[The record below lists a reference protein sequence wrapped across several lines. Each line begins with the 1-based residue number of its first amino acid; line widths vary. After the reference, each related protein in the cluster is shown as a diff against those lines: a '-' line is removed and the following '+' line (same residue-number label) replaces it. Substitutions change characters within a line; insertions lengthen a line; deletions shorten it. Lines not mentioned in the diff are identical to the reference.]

1 MKSKNVE
8 MEDSYMTDLK
18 YPIGQFQFP
27 EVVTAQQVKEWIE
40 DIRLLP
46 TQLAQALNGASEQAL
61 TKSYRENGWTVTQLV
76 HHIADSHMNSYI
88 RFKLALTEDTPTIKP
103 YNEVEWAQLPDS
115 EMPVSVSFKL
125 IEGLHARWVYLLES
139 LTAEQIQRAFNHPDS
154 GLMTLE
160 KAVALYAWHGKHHLA
175 HIQIALAK

>member
-1 MKSKNVE
+1 MS
-8 MEDSYMTDLK
+8 DLR

-46 TQLAQALNGASEQAL
+46 KQLAEALNGASEQSL
-61 TKSYRENGWTVTQLV
+61 IKSYRENGWTVTQLV

-88 RFKLALTEDTPTIKP
+88 RFKLALTEEVPTIKP
-103 YNEVEWAQLPDS
+103 YDEEEWAKLPDA
-115 EMPVSVSFKL
+115 EMLVSTSYKM

-139 LTAEQIQRAFNHPDS
+139 LTAVQIQRAFNHPDS

-160 KAVALYAWHGKHHLA
+160 KAIALYAWHGKHHLA

>member
-1 MKSKNVE
+1 
-8 MEDSYMTDLK
+8 MTDVR

-27 EVVTAQQVKEWIE
+27 KVVTAQQVQEWME

-46 TQLAQALNGASEQAL
+46 KQLGEALKGASEQAL

-88 RFKLALTEDTPTIKP
+88 RFKLALTESTPTIKP
-103 YNEVEWAQLPDS
+103 YDEEEWAKQPDS
-115 EMPVSVSFKL
+115 EMPVSTSYKI
-125 IEGLHARWVYLLES
+125 IEGLHERWVYLLKS
-139 LTAEQIQRAFNHPDS
+139 LSEEQLQRAFNHPDS

-175 HIQIALAK
+175 HIQMALEK

>member
-1 MKSKNVE
+1 
-8 MEDSYMTDLK
+8 MTDVR

-27 EVVTAQQVKEWIE
+27 EVVTELQVKEWME

-46 TQLAQALNGASEQAL
+46 KQLGEALKGASEQAL

-76 HHIADSHMNSYI
+76 HHIADSHMNSFI
-88 RFKLALTEDTPTIKP
+88 RFKLALTEDAPTIKP
-103 YNEVEWAQLPDS
+103 YNEEEWAKQPDS
-115 EMPVSVSFKL
+115 EMPVSTSYKI
-125 IEGLHARWVYLLES
+125 IEGLHERWVYLLKILSE
-139 LTAEQIQRAFNHPDS
+139 EQLQRAFNHPDS

-175 HIQIALAK
+175 HIQIALKK

>member
-1 MKSKNVE
+1 M
-8 MEDSYMTDLK
+8 MTDLR

-27 EVVTAQQVKEWIE
+27 EVVIAQQVQEWVE
-40 DIRLLP
+40 DIRLFP
-46 TQLAQALNGASEQAL
+46 KQLAEALSGASEQAL
-61 TKSYRENGWTVTQLV
+61 TKTYRENAWTVTQLV

-88 RFKLALTEDTPTIKP
+88 RFKLALTEDIPTIKP

-115 EMPVSVSFKL
+115 EMPVSTSYKM
-125 IEGLHARWVYLLES
+125 IESLHERWVYLLKT
-139 LTAEQIQRAFNHPDS
+139 LTAEQLQRAFNHPDS